1 MKVSLKW
8 LNQYVKIDDID
19 PQELADKL
27 TFAGVEVESI
37 DKLASASGL
46 VIGRILTCVPHPDS
60 DHLHILNVDEGDKY
74 GIHQIVCGAPNA
86 REGLNVIVAREGA
99 VLPEI
104 TISKGKI
111 RGVESDGMCC
121 ALYEL
126 GVDKKYLSE
135 AQCNGIEELPEDA
148 PIGNENPLAYLGYDD
163 TILDLSL
170 LANRSDLNAM
180 ENVALEVGTLLR
192 RPTTLEDKKL
202 DSSYLKEEH
211 FQVGSETDK
220 CPSFSARIVRNVKI
234 GSSPKWLQEI
244 LLSEGVRSINNVVD
258 IGNYVML
265 YTGQPLNMYD
275 LDKLKE
281 KELIV
286 KDDYEGSFLAMDDK
300 EYALKKGDLLVMS
313 GQEGACLAGIM
324 TSKAAEVDANTKNV
338 VIESAVFHSA
348 SIRRTSSRLGLV
360 SESSSR
366 FVKGINK
373 DQASRVLELSAS
385 LLLEV
390 AEGESVSQ
398 EFVYDTLNHDKKT
411 IKTSFY
417 YINSRL
423 GTTFSKEEIAE
434 VLAADHLLPVTNND
448 ELIVTIP
455 SYRIDIGGEADISE
469 EVIRLLGFDHVKSKL
484 PEGASL
490 QGLTEN
496 QKKKQSIR
504 RFLRSIGM
512 NEVFT
517 YTLVSEAM
525 ASSFR
530 YLKKGENYRLANPMT
545 DDHEFVRAS
554 LIPSLLSV
562 AEYNL
567 SRQIKDFSIF
577 EVSDIDTKT
586 EQGTHLA
593 AVFVGKES
601 LQGALHSLPYDFYS
615 AKGVLESIMAMLGI
629 NANRYQIVRLPKE
642 DKKEEF
648 HPGRS
653 ALILM
658 GKTIIGVMGEL
669 HPVMLKKWGLGKSAV
684 ALELDLA
691 ALLNLKVSPVKA
703 IVPSKFPSVTR
714 DLAFVVDE
722 KVSYLDIRREIGRV
736 DSLVKDVRVFDIYQ
750 GEAIG
755 GSKKSMAISIDF
767 SNAERTLKDEEV
779 NAIMEKIVGALRMK
793 FLAEVRK

>member
-19 PQELADKL
+19 PKEIANKL

-46 VIGRILTCVPHPDS
+46 VIGKILTCVPHPDS

-74 GIHQIVCGAPNA
+74 GVHQIVCGAPNA
-86 REGLNVIVAREGA
+86 RVGLKVIVAREGA
-99 VLPEI
+99 VLPKL
-104 TISKGKI
+104 TIAKGKI

-148 PIGNENPLAYLGYDD
+148 PIGNENPLGYLGYDD

-180 ENVALEVGTLLR
+180 ENVALEVSTLFR
-192 RPTTLEDKKL
+192 RPVKLEDKKI
-202 DSSYLKEEH
+202 DPSYIKEEE
-211 FQVGSETDK
+211 FKVGSETEK
-220 CPSFSARIVRNVKI
+220 CPSFSARIVRSLKV
-234 GSSPKWLQEI
+234 GPSPKWLQEI

-300 EYALKKGDLLVMS
+300 EYALLKGDLLVTS

-324 TSKAAEVDANTKNV
+324 TSKSAEVDLHTKNV

-348 SIRRTSSRLGLV
+348 SIRRTSSRLGLI

-373 DQASRVLELSAS
+373 DQAHRVLELAAS
-385 LLLEV
+385 MLLEL
-390 AEGESVSQ
+390 AQGESVSQ
-398 EFVYDTLNHDKKT
+398 EFVFDTLKHDKKM
-411 IKTSFY
+411 IETSFS
-417 YINSRL
+417 YINARL
-423 GTTFSKEEIAE
+423 GTSFTREEIME
-434 VLAADHLLPVTNND
+434 VLAADHLSPVAKED
-448 ELIVTIP
+448 SLLVTIP
-455 SYRIDIGGEADISE
+455 SSRIDIGGEADISE

-484 PEGASL
+484 PDGVSL
-490 QGLTEN
+490 QGLTES

-504 RFLRSIGM
+504 HFLRSIGM

-517 YTLVSEAM
+517 YTLVNQEM

-545 DDHEFVRAS
+545 DDHEYVRAS

-586 EQGTHLA
+586 EQGSHLA

-601 LQGALHSLPYDFYS
+601 LQGALKSLPYDFYS
-615 AKGVLESIMAMLGI
+615 AKGVLEGIMAMLGV
-629 NANRYQIVRLPKE
+629 NANRYQLARLPKE
-642 DKKEEF
+642 NGKEEF

-653 ALILM
+653 AVVLM
-658 GKTIIGVMGEL
+658 GKTPIGVMGEL
-669 HPVMLKKWGLGKSAV
+669 HPSLLKKLGLGKSAV
-684 ALELDLA
+684 ALELDLT
-691 ALLNLKVSPVKA
+691 ALLNLKVSPTKA
-703 IVPSKFPSVTR
+703 LVPSKFPSVTR
-714 DLAFVVDE
+714 DLAFVIDD

-750 GEAIG
+750 GEIIG
-755 GSKKSMAISIDF
+755 KSKKSMAISIDF
-767 SNAERTLKDEEV
+767 SNADRTLKDEEV
-779 NAIMEKIVGALRMK
+779 NAIMEKIVGVLRMK